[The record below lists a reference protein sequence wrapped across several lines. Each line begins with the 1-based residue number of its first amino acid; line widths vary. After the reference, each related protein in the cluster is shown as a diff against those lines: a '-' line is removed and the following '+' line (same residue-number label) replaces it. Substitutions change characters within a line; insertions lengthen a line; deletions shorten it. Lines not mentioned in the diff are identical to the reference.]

1 MATSFRASNRIAH
14 HVANEPTTLV
24 ECLKNHFKLEEPQA
38 NDLLRLGAIYSGNR
52 RVFTNIKMGKGAYVR
67 IHLKP
72 KRFNVNGIDWKNLII
87 AETKDFVVLNKPCGI
102 PIHATL
108 DNHEE
113 NVLTQMRTALGC
125 NLYVTQRLDV
135 PVSGMV
141 VFAKSKEFQT
151 RFNKLLHDR
160 KVTKKYTALT
170 EVQVPVGK
178 HIHYM
183 EPSERA
189 PKRMSLEAKDKW
201 QVCELI
207 VEKSEGTL
215 LNGQAFFE
223 SKVQLIT
230 GRTHQIRAQLALL
243 GAPLL
248 NDIQYG
254 SRVKFE
260 TEEAIGLFC
269 SEVSWDNFHYSG
281 LTGSL
286 ALHSVN
292 FLART

>member
-1 MATSFRASNRIAH
+1 MATSYRASNRIAH
-14 HVANEPTTLV
+14 HVATEQTTLV
-24 ECLKNHFKLEEPQA
+24 ECLKNHFSLDDTTAK
-38 NDLLRLGAIYSGNR
+38 DLISLGAIYSGQR
-52 RVFTNIKMGKGAYVR
+52 RVFENIKMGKGAYIR

-72 KRFNVNGIDWKNLII
+72 KRFNVKSIDWKSRVI
-87 AETKDFVVLNKPCGI
+87 AETKDFVVVNKPAGI

-113 NVLTQMRTALGC
+113 NVLTQMRHALGG

-135 PVSGMV
+135 PVSGLV
-141 VFAKSKEFQT
+141 VLAKTKEFQAE
-151 RFNKLLHDR
+151 FNKLLHDR

-170 EVQVPVGK
+170 ETTVPVG
-178 HIHYM
+178 HHVHYM

-189 PKRMSLEAKDKW
+189 PKRMSMEAKEKW

-207 VEKSEGTL
+207 VEESNPINFNEKPC
-215 LNGQAFFE
+215 FE
-223 SKVQLIT
+223 NKIQLIT
-230 GRTHQIRAQLALL
+230 GRTHQIRAQLALM

-248 NDIQYG
+248 NDLEYG
-254 SRVKFE
+254 SRFKFAS
-260 TEEAIGLFC
+260 EEAIGLSC
-269 SEVSWDNFHYSG
+269 SEVAWGSYSYTG

-286 ALHSVN
+286 ALHSAN